1 MSEFV
6 LYCVMLEAILSE
18 DRISSDGPGII
29 TGQTSSEVRDKVA
42 DNGINI
48 Q

>member
-6 LYCVMLEAILSE
+6 LYCVMLEAILGE

-29 TGQTSSEVRDKVA
+29 KVQTSSESRDKVA

-48 Q
+48 